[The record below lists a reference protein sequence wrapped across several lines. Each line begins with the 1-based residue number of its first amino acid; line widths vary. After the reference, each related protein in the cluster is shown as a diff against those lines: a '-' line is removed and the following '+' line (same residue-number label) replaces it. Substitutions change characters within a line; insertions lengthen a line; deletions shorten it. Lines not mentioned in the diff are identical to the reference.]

1 VRRRLLAA
9 YLAFTVAILVGLEVP
24 LATAY
29 KQRERQTM
37 LASLGRDGTALSA
50 LALDD
55 LEHRDVASLADLA
68 NRYARQAGVG
78 VTVFDSSGQVLVAE
92 GRPPS
97 NAIRTGLSRQVAS
110 ALKGARPA
118 GVLSRPGPDLL
129 YVATPIGA
137 GRSERGVTVIAAP
150 TTALQNRV
158 HRQWVWLGVLGL
170 AVLVASGLLGLVL
183 SRWLSRPLAQ
193 LQKAVEG
200 LQAGD
205 LGTRASIASGPPELV
220 ELAARF
226 DDMAARLEEMV
237 EGQRG
242 FVADASHQLRTP
254 LTALR
259 LRLENLETTLPA
271 HAKSDLEPAIAE
283 AHRLSRL
290 VDGLLALARV
300 EGSRPDRRTIDVR
313 AVVADR
319 RQAWAPLAEERD
331 VDLQTRLDGAATA
344 YAVPGFLEQVLDN
357 LVANA
362 LEATPYGT
370 TVTLGV
376 TQRPPWVEVRVVDEG
391 PGLAEAE
398 RARAFDRFW
407 RRERSGQPGG
417 SGLGLAIV
425 RQLVRSSG
433 GEVEL
438 REAPGGGLEAVVRLR
453 RAPDGGTA
461 DARARG
467 GDTAA

>member
-1 VRRRLLAA
+1 
-9 YLAFTVAILVGLEVP
+9 
-24 LATAY
+24 
-29 KQRERQTM
+29 
-37 LASLGRDGTALSA
+37 
-50 LALDD
+50 
-55 LEHRDVASLADLA
+55 
-68 NRYARQAGVG
+68 
-78 VTVFDSSGQVLVAE
+78 
-92 GRPPS
+92 
-97 NAIRTGLSRQVAS
+97 
-110 ALKGARPA
+110 
-118 GVLSRPGPDLL
+118 
-129 YVATPIGA
+129 
-137 GRSERGVTVIAAP
+137 
-150 TTALQNRV
+150 V

-259 LRLENLETTLPA
+259 LRLENLETTLPTNA
-271 HAKSDLEPAIAE
+271 RSDLEPAIAE

-461 DARARG
+461 DALRARD